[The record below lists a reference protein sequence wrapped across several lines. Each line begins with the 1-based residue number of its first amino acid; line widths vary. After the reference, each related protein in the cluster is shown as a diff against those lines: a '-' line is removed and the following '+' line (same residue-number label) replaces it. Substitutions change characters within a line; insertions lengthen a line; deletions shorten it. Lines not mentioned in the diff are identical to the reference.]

1 MLVCFGSSRPG
12 RGWQGVGHAQAG
24 EGGGNDG
31 CGQEKDKE
39 VGEQDDRDVEDC
51 KLSLNNDAE
60 DESAKVGESRGEK
73 ERGEADEGGDGA
85 GLPHNLPANLLA
97 KGPTSAVR

>member
-1 MLVCFGSSRPG
+1 MNEFSRLTN
-12 RGWQGVGHAQAG
+12 HATRFLIINA
-24 EGGGNDG
+24 
-31 CGQEKDKE
+31 
-39 VGEQDDRDVEDC
+39 VFILIAYPRYRILSPRDVEDC